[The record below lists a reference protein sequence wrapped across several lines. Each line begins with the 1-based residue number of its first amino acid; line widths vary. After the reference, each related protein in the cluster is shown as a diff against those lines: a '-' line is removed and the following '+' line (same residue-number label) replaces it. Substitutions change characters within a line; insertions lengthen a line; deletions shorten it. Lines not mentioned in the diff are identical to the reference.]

1 MARFDSEPERVKDE
15 VVIEEKENEP
25 IVDTQKMG
33 IAHFLA
39 EKNYGHG
46 IAGMLLKIF
55 SHAGAKTKSEWE
67 EVVDERLNRRVW

>member
-1 MARFDSEPERVKDE
+1 MAKFDYEPEKVEDE
-15 VVIEEKENEP
+15 AIVEEKESEP
-25 IVDTQKMG
+25 IIDTQKVG

-67 EVVDERLNRRVW
+67 EVVTERLNRRVW